1 MTERDYLP
9 AMGRHSLL
17 FLYDPCTRLAGV
29 GRLHDELLDR
39 AAVRPG
45 HRVLEIGCGTGNLVL
60 RLARRTPGAEVL
72 GTDPDPAA
80 LRRGRRKAARRGL
93 PVSFELAFADDL
105 PVPDASVDRV
115 LSSYMLHH
123 LDGPDKPRAMEEI
136 RRVLRPGG
144 ELHLV
149 DAHSTGGRAHPRL
162 ADNAPDRIVGLMR
175 DAGLDAAENGRGHR
189 RGALGHYVFYR
200 GSSTGHG

>member
-1 MTERDYLP
+1 MTQRDYLP

-17 FLYDPCTRLAGV
+17 FLYDPFTRLAGV
-29 GRLHDELLDR
+29 GRLYDELLDR

-45 HRVLEIGCGTGNLVL
+45 HRVLEIGCGTGNVVL

-93 PVSFELAFADDL
+93 PVTFELAFADDL
-105 PVPDASVDRV
+105 PMPDASMDRV
-115 LSSYMLHH
+115 LSCYMLHH
-123 LDGPDKPRAMEEI
+123 LDGPDKPRTMAEI

-149 DAHSTGGRAHPRL
+149 DVQHTGGRTHPRL
-162 ADNAPDRIVGLMR
+162 ADNAPDRILALIR
-175 DAGLDAAENGRGHR
+175 DAGLDAVENGRGHR
-189 RGALGHYVFYR
+189 RGALGSYVFYR
-200 GSSTGHG
+200 ATRS